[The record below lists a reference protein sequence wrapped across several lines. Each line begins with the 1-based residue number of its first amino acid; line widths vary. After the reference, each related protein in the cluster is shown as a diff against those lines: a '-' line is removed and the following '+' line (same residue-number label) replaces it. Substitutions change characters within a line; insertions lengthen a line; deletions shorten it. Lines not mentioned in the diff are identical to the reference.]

1 MKNGQIFAR
10 KSTARG
16 RLDLEYLDETSNR
29 KATLR
34 KHKDLGEQIGT
45 KLKGFTDYASKE
57 SLGQVHAGGFLH
69 NEIRRNPD
77 GSSTAPARLSNTERK
92 HRITEAWQHH
102 LDKFPTQ
109 AQRPVIAHRLI
120 FSMSKE
126 QHDALVA
133 AGINPDHVLH
143 SSLKKVMRR
152 FAEKFHPGDS
162 IGFAYGLHHD
172 TDNLHAHLALCPRT
186 ANGRYVGCS
195 TSHSKQSRHKKQLNM
210 LRSWFEKENQRWEKI
225 LQSPEETTRAI
236 GQQMNSDRLIFAP
249 RLSAAHLEAVRNNQ
263 TAEAIRLQQTYHSIR
278 NLEAAI
284 AAKRQLLT
292 ARRNANYLARF
303 FGRRKPK
310 LARTVEKLASAVEQ
324 RSLREMQVLL
334 FKIKRDY
341 RTAHKRYSQIHGFH
355 SYANRST
362 QSLTHRQAVQ
372 KL

>member
-16 RLDLEYLDETSNR
+16 RLDLEYLDESSNR
-29 KATLR
+29 KISLR
-34 KHKDLGEQIGT
+34 KRKDLGEQIGT

-77 GSSTAPARLSNTERK
+77 GSNTAPARLSNTERK
-92 HRITEAWQHH
+92 YRISEAWQHH

-109 AQRPVIAHRLI
+109 AKRPVIAHRLI

-225 LQSPEETTRAI
+225 LQSPEETAKAI
-236 GQQMNSDRLIFAP
+236 GQRMDSDKIVFSP
-249 RLSAAHLEAVRNNQ
+249 RLSRNHLEALRSTQ
-263 TAEAIRLQQTYHSIR
+263 TAEAIRLQQSYQSIC

-284 AAKRQLLT
+284 AAKRKILT
-292 ARRNANYLARF
+292 AQRNANYFSHFL
-303 FGRRKPK
+303 GRRKPK
-310 LARTVEKLASAVEQ
+310 LTRTVEKLAATVDR
-324 RSLREMQVLL
+324 RSLREMQNLL

-341 RTAHKRYSQIHGFH
+341 RAAHKRYSQIHGFN
-355 SYANRST
+355 SYANRSS
-362 QSLTHRQAVQ
+362 QSLAHRQTVQ